1 MSSLPLR
8 VCVCALKPCAI
19 HRIKAYTGMHAQVQD
34 TGMHAQVQ
42 DTGMGGGMELE
53 LHTACLQALQH
64 FTFQGPNKSL
74 STDTTEVYNIVG

>member
-1 MSSLPLR
+1 MSSLLLR
-8 VCVCALKPCAI
+8 VCVCVCVCALKPCAI
-19 HRIKAYTGMHAQVQD
+19 HRIKAY

-64 FTFQGPNKSL
+64 FTFQDPNKSL
-74 STDTTEVYNIVG
+74 STDTTKVYNIVG